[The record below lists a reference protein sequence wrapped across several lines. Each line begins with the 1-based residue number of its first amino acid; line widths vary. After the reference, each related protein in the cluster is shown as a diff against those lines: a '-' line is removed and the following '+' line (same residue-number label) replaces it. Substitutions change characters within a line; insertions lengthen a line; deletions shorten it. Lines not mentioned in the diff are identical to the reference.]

1 MIGPTAFVLKWSE
14 KFSKEL
20 VDLSMDSLSRGIE
33 EIYSSV
39 ARYTI
44 NT

>member
-20 VDLSMDSLSRGIE
+20 LDLSMHSLSGGIE